1 MSKNPESPTAAG
13 ERAELKVEPRKKK
26 IVCGPVAVRARFQ
39 VCYLAQMI
47 LDGPDR
53 GVPVERA
60 IEALAYRYGSECD
73 ERNRLNQ
80 LVGELRAAVEPLG
93 WDVERI
99 GGLPGVNLGRVRLN
113 RATTEACS

>member
-1 MSKNPESPTAAG
+1 MSADGESLTEAREWPE
-13 ERAELKVEPRKKK
+13 LQVETRKKK
-26 IVCGPVAVRARFQ
+26 IVCGPVAARARSQ
-39 VCYLAQMI
+39 VCYLAQVI

-80 LVGELRAAVEPLG
+80 LVGELRAAVKPLG

-99 GGLPGVNLGRVRLN
+99 GGVPGVNLGRVRLI
-113 RATTEACS
+113 RATQGP